1 MIKIER
7 KPVYRETL
15 RLKDGRKRLKV
26 KLEIGLD
33 DITTRFMPASA
44 KLITAQDAY
53 GKDPSAEHLTDLI
66 CAAELAFQVIF
77 GADAYQKML
86 DFFGGNTLE
95 MMSALTPVLE
105 NEITPKIYTGEARKA
120 AKDRK

>member
-44 KLITAQDAY
+44 KLIAAQEAY

-66 CAAELAFQVIF
+66 SAAELAFQVIF
-77 GADAYQKML
+77 GADVYQKML

-105 NEITPKIYTGEARKA
+105 NEITPKIYTGEARTA

>member
-15 RLKDGRKRLKV
+15 RLKDRRKRLKV

-33 DITTRFMPASA
+33 DITT
-44 KLITAQDAY
+44 
-53 GKDPSAEHLTDLI
+53 DLI
-66 CAAELAFQVIF
+66 SAAELAFQVIF

-86 DFFGGNTLE
+86 HFFGGNALE

-120 AKDRK
+120 AKERK

>member
-44 KLITAQDAY
+44 GLVAAQEAY
-53 GKDPSAEHLTDLI
+53 SKDPSAEHLTDLI
-66 CAAELAFQVIF
+66 SAAEQAFQVIF
-77 GADAYQKML
+77 GAEAYQKML

-105 NEITPKIYTGEARKA
+105 NEITPKIYTGEARKV
-120 AKDRK
+120 AKERK

>member
-33 DITTRFMPASA
+33 DITTRFIPASA
-44 KLITAQDAY
+44 KLISAQEAY

-66 CAAELAFQVIF
+66 SAAELAFQVIF
-77 GADAYQKML
+77 GADVYQKML

-105 NEITPKIYTGEARKA
+105 NEITPKIYTGEARTA
-120 AKDRK
+120 AKGRK